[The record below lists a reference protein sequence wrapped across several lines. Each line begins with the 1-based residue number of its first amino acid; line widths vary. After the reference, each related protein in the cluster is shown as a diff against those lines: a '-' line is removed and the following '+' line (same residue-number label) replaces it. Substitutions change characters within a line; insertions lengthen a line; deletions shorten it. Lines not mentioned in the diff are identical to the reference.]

1 MLIFKH
7 LGIKFNEEVFN
18 YVEIMIFEEITVYHF
33 DEYKNLGELIFS
45 IYNNEFGKNC
55 FYIMKKKNTIL
66 CPITNYSIKK
76 ITNMLNINNKNI
88 NNNNFFKFIINDKI
102 VKTYRENNECLLEKL
117 SIENDYKY
125 LYNKY
130 HNNVN
135 KNIINKWKDI
145 EKHNFIPRM
154 KKSDIIDLNNF
165 LFSGEQLLNKTLSN
179 LEKNKSNINIKI
191 SNGNNY
197 FIPIKDI
204 KDNTKYISIQYIKL
218 INKQLLL
225 YNPEDNYNKFIC
237 RIPDFNGKIESISVN
252 NEEINKYYLNSS
264 TEKYIGIL
272 INNKKYL
279 IKVNS
284 IKNLLNNYKI
294 INQKYQFNI
303 EFPKKEEKKCFF
315 NEIKIN
321 EQNKIRSVEG
331 KIIKTCLTKSMSN
344 NNFIINER
352 KFSEENKG
360 KNDESFINES
370 EEQNDIITKRKVQIF
385 KSRFSDYNN
394 YFFNKK
400 KE

>member
-33 DEYKNLGELIFS
+33 DEYKNLGELIYS

-55 FYIMKKKNTIL
+55 FYIMKKKNIIL
-66 CPITNYSIKK
+66 SPITNYSIKK

-88 NNNNFFKFIINDKI
+88 NNNNYFKFIINDKI

-130 HNNVN
+130 HNNIN
-135 KNIINKWKDI
+135 NNIINKWKDI

-303 EFPKKEEKKCFF
+303 EFPKKEEKNAFL
-315 NEIKIN
+315 IK
-321 EQNKIRSVEG
+321 
-331 KIIKTCLTKSMSN
+331 
-344 NNFIINER
+344 
-352 KFSEENKG
+352 
-360 KNDESFINES
+360 
-370 EEQNDIITKRKVQIF
+370 
-385 KSRFSDYNN
+385 
-394 YFFNKK
+394 
-400 KE
+400 